1 MITDLGETFSVQK
14 YSIYFF
20 SVISNDM
27 ISIWYTYTQG
37 IHNFFSWKKVS
48 LYRVTK
54 VIKIGSWKLNAVNFL
69 LQWSPKLKMFIRV
82 LSHYGLKY
90 IILVMQDKRKFYRRI
105 EMKQF
110 LRLLTTNTKWDIWAD
125 WDKPPEIR
133 PPSGTWVATPNPPS
147 LTGAE
152 FSLLASNTQWG
163 LRSLWMI
170 SLVWQY
176 LNASKICLR

>member
-20 SVISNDM
+20 QLLVM
-27 ISIWYTYTQG
+27 IWYQLDTHTHKAY
-37 IHNFFSWKKVS
+37 IIFFPKKKVL

-69 LQWSPKLKMFIRV
+69 LSVISKIENVYQGHKSLWTLIYN
-82 LSHYGLKY
+82 LS
-90 IILVMQDKRKFYRRI
+90 QDKRKFHMRI

-110 LRLLTTNTKWDIWAD
+110 LRLLTTNTEWDIWAD

-163 LRSLWMI
+163 LRSLWMM